1 MKVLIVSSI
10 MPPEIGGPASYVSE
24 IVSRLNNKHQFRII
38 TFTKDP
44 QPVDGA
50 DIVAISQNGN
60 SVIRQTRLL
69 WEVFKKTFWADKVY
83 SMDPTVVGLSSAIA
97 GKILRKKT
105 YIKYVGDPAWESA
118 FGEGK
123 TKKFL
128 GNFLDRP
135 DSGLSGRILILATW
149 LTFRLADKIIVP
161 SVFLSLIVTEKYKIN
176 ESKVRVIYNAIETNR
191 QPVRKYVKKPV
202 YTVVSAGRLVTWK
215 RIDGVIRAINDV
227 NSMGKIRVRLRII
240 GDGPQRPSLES
251 ISGSNI
257 EFLGRLSR
265 EETRRKIAEADL
277 YILNSVYEGLP
288 HTVIEAFSVGT
299 PVIATD
305 IPGTNEIA
313 INNQTAL
320 TVKPENPADLAK
332 AITRLMENP
341 RLSNKLALAGAKLI
355 ASRFN
360 WKTSIQFLGGVLGE

>member
-1 MKVLIVSSI
+1 
-10 MPPEIGGPASYVSE
+10 
-24 IVSRLNNKHQFRII
+24 
-38 TFTKDP
+38 
-44 QPVDGA
+44 
-50 DIVAISQNGN
+50 
-60 SVIRQTRLL
+60 
-69 WEVFKKTFWADKVY
+69 
-83 SMDPTVVGLSSAIA
+83 
-97 GKILRKKT
+97 
-105 YIKYVGDPAWESA
+105 
-118 FGEGK
+118 
-123 TKKFL
+123 
-128 GNFLDRP
+128 
-135 DSGLSGRILILATW
+135 
-149 LTFRLADKIIVP
+149 
-161 SVFLSLIVTEKYKIN
+161 
-176 ESKVRVIYNAIETNR
+176 
-191 QPVRKYVKKPV
+191 
-202 YTVVSAGRLVTWK
+202 
-215 RIDGVIRAINDV
+215 
-227 NSMGKIRVRLRII
+227 
-240 GDGPQRPSLES
+240 
-251 ISGSNI
+251 
-257 EFLGRLSR
+257 LGRLSR